1 MSSLSNKI
9 DVEIHHP
16 ETWRLSLR
24 IDSGSVCFVAHS
36 EVERDSLMSTT
47 LALDGGNDD
56 YLRSLE
62 NCIYDNPFFLL
73 DFKRVDI
80 AVTSMRFMVL
90 PGEMSDE
97 ASRQAWEALYCREQ
111 GGDVVVDT
119 LLTCGVKIAF
129 EVPKGVLSF
138 LNRTFNNP
146 PVRHHLSAVCEHFA
160 EKCANTGVGKEF
172 VYFHDGRADV
182 MVYLRGKFAF
192 ANSFVCENADD
203 ATFYILGVWNEYALN
218 VYNDELQIA
227 GDKRMREVVA
237 PALRKY
243 VTYVMPVIFPAAA
256 MRIGLD
262 AMKAPFDLILMS
274 LCE

>member
-1 MSSLSNKI
+1 
-9 DVEIHHP
+9 
-16 ETWRLSLR
+16 
-24 IDSGSVCFVAHS
+24 
-36 EVERDSLMSTT
+36 
-47 LALDGGNDD
+47 
-56 YLRSLE
+56 
-62 NCIYDNPFFLL
+62 
-73 DFKRVDI
+73 
-80 AVTSMRFMVL
+80 MVL

-97 ASRQAWEALYCREQ
+97 ASRQAWEALYGREQ

-129 EVPKGVLSF
+129 EGPKGVLSF